1 MAISKEEQRRRY
13 GERKEKEKHQEIYRK
28 ILEGEMFTVSE
39 VAKLFGKKTST
50 IRRWERE
57 GVIPKVKKYA
67 KNEEFEGNPLY
78 TRRKYTIEELYEV
91 ITGVL
96 NKDWIYETINR
107 EELEKIQK
115 YIALQ
120 MEISST
126 RRTRSAW

>member
-1 MAISKEEQRRRY
+1 MAMSKEEQRKRY
-13 GERKEKEKHQEIYRK
+13 SERKEKEKNQEIYRK

-39 VAKLFGKKTST
+39 VAHLFGKKTST

-67 KNEEFEGNPLY
+67 KNEEFADNPLY
-78 TRRKYTIEELYEV
+78 TRRRYTIEELYEV

-120 MEISST
+120 IEISST
-126 RRTRSAW
+126 RRSRSVW